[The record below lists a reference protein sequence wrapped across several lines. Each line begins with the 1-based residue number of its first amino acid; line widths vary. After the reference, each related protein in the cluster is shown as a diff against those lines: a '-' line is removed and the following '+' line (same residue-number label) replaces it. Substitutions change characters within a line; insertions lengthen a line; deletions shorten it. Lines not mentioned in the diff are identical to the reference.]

1 MERCKDVVVG
11 LGNPLMTDEGIGP
24 CVVRRLRSKVAWL
37 SQVDFVEQG
46 CSPLAVLHA
55 VAGRQKA
62 ILVDCALMEKPP
74 GTIVRF
80 TPEQVVSTRATTHL
94 SLHDGDLLGEL
105 DLLWGLEEYPEEVV
119 IFGIEPEIVMPG
131 DRLSL
136 TLRERL
142 ESYVEVV
149 ARELVGAN
157 PAAHC

>member
-1 MERCKDVVVG
+1 M
-11 LGNPLMTDEGIGP
+11 
-24 CVVRRLRSKVAWL
+24 AWL

-55 VAGRQKA
+55 LAGRQKA
-62 ILVDCALMEKPP
+62 ILVDCAFMDRPA

-94 SLHDGDLLGEL
+94 SLHDGDLLGTL
-105 DLLWGLEEYPEEVV
+105 GLLRGMEEYPKEVV
-119 IFGIEPEIVMPG
+119 IFGIEPEIVMLG
-131 DRLSL
+131 DGLSL

-149 ARELVGAN
+149 ARELVKTSRYDNIGCA
-157 PAAHC
+157 